1 MRKDQITIVLEH
13 DTVNTIDILGNAAQ
27 TSRSAMVSMLLRR
40 ALRETLTSAER
51 LALDKYNAEMR
62 KGDLS

>member
-1 MRKDQITIVLEH
+1 MRKDQITIVLDH
-13 DTVNTIDILGNAAQ
+13 DTVHTIDILGNAAQ

-40 ALRETLTSAER
+40 ALRKTLTSAER

-62 KGDLS
+62 KEDLS